1 MERKVTSAIIV
12 VAIIIAM
19 IGIVFAKQIIPK
31 EIYDQYGILVIIV
44 PVVVLVVIL
53 IVMGS
58 VVGKN
63 PTSTRKPKL
72 EDRRT
77 EITHELKEAE
87 KKFLRHKI
95 DKVTFDSIS
104 KKNNSELIQIESDI
118 DSQKKQVLN
127 ESDIKKLEG
136 VSRDKQ
142 KILQGLLEQKQKKVH
157 ELKITE
163 KSYLKRKIDEK
174 IFKQI
179 SSKINEE
186 IISIDGKISAIQTTE
201 KIKQLENELKS
212 GAKEISKQQ
221 KSTEKRQ
228 KQLSEI
234 EMMEDDLLSQLR

>member
-72 EDRRT
+72 EDRRA